1 MIDHYYNFAMR
12 AYYPERDLRKIGDPV
27 PTSAGQGKPEL
38 TEAHRAEGIPEGQEF
53 PPERRGR
60 VDLEHRSSEGQY
72 ALMRLG

>member
-1 MIDHYYNFAMR
+1 MINNHYNFAMR
-12 AYYPERDLRKIGDPV
+12 AYCPERDLRKIGDSV

-38 TEAHRAEGIPEGQEF
+38 TEAHRAEGIPEGQVF

-72 ALMRLG
+72 ALMCMG